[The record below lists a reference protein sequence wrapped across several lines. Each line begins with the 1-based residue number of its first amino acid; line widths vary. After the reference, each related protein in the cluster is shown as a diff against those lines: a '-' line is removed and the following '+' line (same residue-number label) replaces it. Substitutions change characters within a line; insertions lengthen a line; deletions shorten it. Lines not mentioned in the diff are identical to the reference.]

1 MKRIR
6 IEIDYDETKFK
17 EVFIKQFFN
26 GIVGLLKTT
35 LNSNRA
41 LWGRQMLEEIGN
53 ETNSYRPLIKVI
65 EYSDGTIEQ
74 VELWEDE
81 N

>member
-26 GIVGLLKTT
+26 GIVGMLKSIF
-35 LNSNRA
+35 NSNRV
-41 LWGRQMLEEIGN
+41 LWGRQMLEETKG
-53 ETNSYRPLIKVI
+53 ETNSYRPLTKVI

-74 VELWEDE
+74 VEVWEDE
-81 N
+81 